1 MCAATS
7 EKCVKLM
14 SVLQCVVLGW
24 IVYRVLVWFFDQVSN
39 VSDTCK

>member
-7 EKCVKLM
+7 EKCVNV
-14 SVLQCVVLGW
+14 SFAW